1 MREAERGGREEGW
14 RARGREV
21 ESRTPPT
28 PSSHPSLTPPGTHA
42 WLVNTGWTGG
52 AYGAG
57 SRIKLRH
64 TRAILDAIHAG
75 ALDKAATT
83 RSPVFGLHVPVE
95 CAGVPAELLDPR
107 GVWADP
113 SAFDAALAHLATIY
127 AANFDKYADGDGFV
141 CPKLAAAIVAAG
153 PAVEA
158 NGA

>member
-83 RSPVFGLHVPVE
+83 RSLRFS
-95 CAGVPAELLDPR
+95 CAFSE
-107 GVWADP
+107 
-113 SAFDAALAHLATIY
+113 SAFARACRRPRSSLSAAMW
-127 AANFDKYADGDGFV
+127 
-141 CPKLAAAIVAAG
+141 PSS
-153 PAVEA
+153 ERQ
-158 NGA
+158 